1 MTELVMIMISMLFG
15 IWLGGRLEKAK
26 NNIDRILHYEVQLD
40 NGNICHECGQAFPC
54 PTLVET
60 RS

>member
-1 MTELVMIMISMLFG
+1 MIMISMLFG